1 MDFTD
6 TPDEAQYRSRA
17 RAWLAASAPRFE
29 LGGFGPDSEEAFER
43 GAGWQAHKA
52 AAGYAC
58 ITWSKEWGG
67 PGGTPLEHVIFS
79 QEEAAYDLPRNPF
92 IVGLGMCVP
101 TVIAYGDH
109 AARQR
114 FVGPALRGE
123 ELWCQLFSEPAA
135 GSDLAGVRTRAVRD
149 GDQWVV
155 NGQKVWTSMAHR
167 ADFGLLLTRTDPE
180 VPKHKGLTMFW
191 IDMRAA
197 GVEARPIVQL
207 SGRTEFNEVF
217 LTDVVVPDSQ
227 RLGDVGGGWKVALT
241 TLMNERLAV
250 GMVRGPELA
259 ELIAFARSIPSD
271 YGTVADDPDFRRRLA
286 DWHVEAEGI
295 KFTRFRTM
303 TALSRGQA
311 PGPEASI
318 GKIVSTNRV
327 QDLARYMLEMQNQ
340 FGIVSGQDGW
350 SDGIA
355 QHELLSAPGSR
366 IAGGPDEILKNIIA
380 ERVLGMPGDIRVD
393 KDVPFSA
400 IPTGR

>member
-6 TPDEAQYRSRA
+6 SPEEAAYRAQVRG
-17 RAWLAASAPRFE
+17 WLAENAAAFE
-29 LGGFGPDSEEAFER
+29 LNGVGGDSEEALER
-43 GAGWQAHKA
+43 GAGWQARKA
-52 AAGYAC
+52 EAGYAC
-58 ITWSKEWGG
+58 ITWSKDWGG
-67 PGGTPLEHVIFS
+67 PGGTPMQQVIFA
-79 QEEAAYDLPRNPF
+79 QEEAHYDLPRNPF

-101 TVIAYGDH
+101 TVIAYGDE
-109 AARQR
+109 AAKQR
-114 FVGPALRGE
+114 FVAPALRGE
-123 ELWCQLFSEPAA
+123 EMWCQLFSEPAA
-135 GSDLAGVRTRAVRD
+135 GSDLAGIRTKAVRD
-149 GDQWVV
+149 GDNWVV

-167 ADFGLLLTRTDPE
+167 ADFGLLLTRTDPD

-191 IDMRAA
+191 VDMKAA

-207 SGRTEFNEVF
+207 SGRTEFNEVYF
-217 LTDVVVPDSQ
+217 TDVAVPDSQ
-227 RLGDVGGGWKVALT
+227 RLGDVGNGWKVALT

-250 GMVRGPELA
+250 GMMRGPELA

-271 YGTVADDPDFRRRLA
+271 YGSVADDPDFRRRLA
-286 DWHVEAEGI
+286 DWHVEAEGL
-295 KFTRFRTM
+295 KYTRFRTM

-327 QDLARYMLEMQNQ
+327 QDLARYMVEMQNQ
-340 FGIVSGQDGW
+340 FGMVSGRDGVAN
-350 SDGIA
+350 GLA

-393 KDVPFSA
+393 KDVPFNQ